1 MRHLGF
7 EILAGG
13 PLLVRVR
20 SWLVLALL
28 LGAGGLGRAQWITQT
43 NTLRPGWNSVF
54 LHVDA
59 GHATLD
65 QLVGSDLTN
74 PIQEI
79 WYWQPP
85 LATGQFV
92 ESPQLPVSGGSQWSS
107 WSRLLGPASV
117 LRRLSGNGAYLVR
130 LATNAAPY
138 QWRVKGKPVAPNYRW
153 TLTGLNFI
161 GFPTPASPVTAQP
174 FFEAFLAPAPEFQ
187 QTAEI
192 YRYQGGELGATN
204 PARVLAFRTTRV
216 ERDRAYWARAGAS
229 YNEYFGPI
237 RITDTGSDGVDFGE
251 NLGQSRFRIRNLA
264 NVPVTVSMRQL
275 PSESAPAG
283 QAAIIEGPTLL
294 VRGERSITDLTYSYS
309 ILEEAPQQ
317 WTLAAAGQQGS
328 ETEVVIGLAR
338 FVMSGAAGSRV
349 AGVLRFSDSLGL
361 SQIDMG
367 VSATKASTAGLWV
380 GGASVTSVSH
390 YLTPY
395 ARATN
400 AVEFTNLLARL
411 QLGQGVNGYRYEWD
425 ETTGRVLVFGG
436 ADQRTGTY
444 LVDGPIK
451 TSPGAVAR
459 PYPLRLI
466 VHNDGS
472 TSRLLQKVFHGLD
485 AGSNTVLA
493 TRENVLLPSQ
503 LASARRIS
511 AVHLP
516 TSAGNTPW
524 SFTGT
529 MAQGGSITV
538 TVPLSYD
545 DPASN
550 PFLHSYHPD
559 HDNLDAQFGTA
570 LARGN
575 ESYGVTRQVT
585 LTFTDP
591 ADDFDGLTGGSGD
604 LSGRYTE
611 VVTFQSKG
619 SQTRQFNVLG
629 VFSLKRIS
637 GIATLTTQ

>member
-7 EILAGG
+7 GTLAGG
-13 PLLVRVR
+13 PFLVSVR

-28 LGAGGLGRAQWITQT
+28 FGVCGLGRAQWITQT
-43 NTLRPGWNSVF
+43 NVLRPGWNSVF
-54 LHVDA
+54 LHVDPS
-59 GHATLD
+59 HATLD
-65 QLVGSDLTN
+65 ELVASDPLN
-74 PIQEI
+74 PIEEI
-79 WYWQPP
+79 WYWQPALP
-85 LATGQFV
+85 TGQFV

-107 WSRLLGPASV
+107 WVRAVGPTSV

-130 LATNAAPY
+130 LPANAAPY
-138 QWRVKGKPVAPNYRW
+138 QWRVKGRPVPPTYRW

-161 GFPTPASPVTAQP
+161 GFPTPASPVLSQP
-174 FFEAFLAPAPEFQ
+174 FFEAFLSPAPEFQ

-204 PARVLAFRTTRV
+204 PVRVLAFRSTRV
-216 ERDRAYWARAGAS
+216 ERDRAYWVRAGAS

-237 RITDTGSDGVDFGE
+237 QIIGVGSGGVDFGE
-251 NLGQSRFRIRNLA
+251 NLAQARFRIRNLA
-264 NVPVTVSMRQL
+264 NSAVTVSMQQV
-275 PSESAPAG
+275 PSEAAPAG
-283 QAAIIEGPTLL
+283 QSAIVEGPTLL
-294 VRGERSITDLTYSYS
+294 VRGAPNTTDLTYSYS

-317 WTLAAAGQQGS
+317 WTLAAAGQPGS

-338 FVMSGAAGSRV
+338 FVMSGAAGARV

-361 SQIDMG
+361 SQVDLG
-367 VSATKASTAGLWV
+367 VAATKASTAGLWV
-380 GGASVTSVSH
+380 GGATVTSVSH

-425 ETTGRVLVFGG
+425 ESTGRVLVFGG
-436 ADQRTGTY
+436 PDQRPGTY

-451 TSPGAVAR
+451 TSPGSVAR
-459 PYPLRLI
+459 PFPLRLI

-472 TSRLLQKVFHGLD
+472 TSRLLQKVYHGLD

-493 TRENVLLPSQ
+493 TRENALLPSQ
-503 LASARRIS
+503 LATARRIS
-511 AVHLP
+511 SVHLP
-516 TSAGNTPW
+516 ASTGNNPW
-524 SFTGT
+524 TFTGT
-529 MAQGGSITV
+529 MALGGSMTV
-538 TVPLSYD
+538 TVPLAYD
-545 DPASN
+545 DQASN
-550 PFLHSYHPD
+550 PFLHTYHPD
-559 HDNLDAQFGTA
+559 HDNLDAQFGTT

-575 ESYGVTRQVT
+575 ESYGVTRQMT

-591 ADDFDGLTGGSGD
+591 TDDFDGLTGGSGD
-604 LSGRYTE
+604 LTGRYTE
-611 VVTFQSKG
+611 VMTFQSKG

-629 VFSLKRIS
+629 VFTLKRIS
-637 GIATLTTQ
+637 DIATLTTQ

>member
-7 EILAGG
+7 GTLAGG
-13 PLLVRVR
+13 PFPVPVR

-28 LGAGGLGRAQWITQT
+28 FGVCGLGRAQWITQT
-43 NTLRPGWNSVF
+43 NLLRPGWNSVF
-54 LHVDA
+54 LHVDPF
-59 GHATLD
+59 HATLD
-65 QLVGSDLTN
+65 ELVASDPLN

-79 WYWQPP
+79 WYWQPGLP
-85 LATGQFV
+85 TGQFV

-107 WSRLLGPASV
+107 WVRAVGPTSV

-130 LATNAAPY
+130 LPANAAPY
-138 QWRVKGKPVAPNYRW
+138 QWRVKGKPVPPTYRW

-161 GFPTPASPVTAQP
+161 GFPTPPSPVLSQP

-204 PARVLAFRTTRV
+204 PVRVLAFRSTRV
-216 ERDRAYWARAGAS
+216 ERDRAYWVRAGAS

-237 RITDTGSDGVDFGE
+237 QIIGVGSGGVDFGE

-264 NVPVTVSMRQL
+264 NSPVTVSMQQV
-275 PSESAPAG
+275 PSEAAPTGQSA
-283 QAAIIEGPTLL
+283 IVEGPTLL
-294 VRGERSITDLTYSYS
+294 VRGAPNTTDLTYSYS
-309 ILEEAPQQ
+309 ILEEAPHQ
-317 WTLAAAGQQGS
+317 WTLAAAGQPGS

-338 FVMSGAAGSRV
+338 FVMSGTAGSRV

-361 SQIDMG
+361 SQVDVG

-380 GGASVTSVSH
+380 GGATVTSVSH

-425 ETTGRVLVFGG
+425 ESTGRVLVFGG
-436 ADQRTGTY
+436 PDQRTGTY

-451 TSPGAVAR
+451 TSPGSVAR
-459 PYPLRLI
+459 PFPLRLI

-472 TSRLLQKVFHGLD
+472 TSRLLQKVYHGLD

-493 TRENVLLPSQ
+493 TRESVLLPTQ
-503 LASARRIS
+503 LAAARRIS
-511 AVHLP
+511 SVHLP
-516 TSAGNTPW
+516 TSTGNNPW
-524 SFTGT
+524 TFTGA
-529 MAQGGSITV
+529 MALGGSMTV
-538 TVPLSYD
+538 TVPLAYD
-545 DPASN
+545 DQASN
-550 PFLHSYHPD
+550 PFLHTYHPD
-559 HDNLDAQFGTA
+559 HDNLDAQFGTT

-591 ADDFDGLTGGSGD
+591 TDDFDGLTGGSGD
-604 LSGRYTE
+604 LTGRYTE
-611 VVTFQSKG
+611 VMTFQSKG

-629 VFSLKRIS
+629 IFSLKRIS
-637 GIATLTTQ
+637 DIATLTTQ